1 MRPNIKNTF
10 IQFVR
15 TMDVFENPMVFAT
28 VVVGAIFLAGVSSL
42 YQLYGPE
49 SEKIVKPKAVLRDG
63 ILGAI
68 FTAMAWAFV
77 PESMKGVADSLS
89 STLPTVS
96 SMSGGVSKSVH
107 FTPEFDVQIG
117 PARF

>member
-1 MRPNIKNTF
+1 
-10 IQFVR
+10 
-15 TMDVFENPMVFAT
+15 MVFAT

-42 YQLYGPE
+42 YQIYGPE
-49 SEKIVKPKAVLRDG
+49 SEGAVKPKAVLRDG

-68 FTAMAWAFV
+68 FTAMAWTFV

-89 STLPTVS
+89 STMATVPA
-96 SMSGGVSKSVH
+96 MAGGASKSVS
-107 FTPEFDVQIG
+107 FAPDFDVQVG

>member
-1 MRPNIKNTF
+1 
-10 IQFVR
+10 
-15 TMDVFENPMVFAT
+15 MVFAT

-49 SEKIVKPKAVLRDG
+49 SEGAVKPKAVLRDG

-89 STLPTVS
+89 STMATVPALPT
-96 SMSGGVSKSVH
+96 MSGGASKSVS
-107 FTPEFDVQIG
+107 FAPDFDVQVG